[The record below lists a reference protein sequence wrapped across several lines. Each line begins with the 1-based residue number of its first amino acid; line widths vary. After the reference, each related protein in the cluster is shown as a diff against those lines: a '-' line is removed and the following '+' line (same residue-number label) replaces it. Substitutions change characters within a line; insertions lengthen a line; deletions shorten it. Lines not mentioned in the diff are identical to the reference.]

1 MENKE
6 FAEKNAG
13 KYFALRGGYKAR
25 VVGYYKGNDH
35 SILVS
40 VSPRVHNFG
49 WVKEAMDEDDILVIP
64 SKASRFRYVSESD
77 LKRWKWQ

>member
-1 MENKE
+1 MTNKQ

-13 KYFALRGGYKAR
+13 KVFVCPGGYKAR

-49 WVKEAMDEDDILVIP
+49 WSKGAMDEYDIMVIP
-64 SKASRFRYVSESD
+64 SKAIKFRYFNESD
-77 LKRWKWQ
+77 LEGVV